1 MKQITIESVKKITG
15 AESAPVIFYLIFYSN
30 SINISSTSII
40 DPSFT

>member
-15 AESAPVIFYLIFYSN
+15 AESAPVIFYSN
-30 SINISSTSII
+30 SNNISSTSII